1 MANISI
7 PSVIAL
13 RSLGLSMWD
22 IAYKLYL
29 ADHPEIDT
37 KTVSN
42 PGVPKTVFENEYLY
56 AKGAV
61 ADIVMEYEKVDE
73 DYDHEGGIA
82 LIGAV
87 IMSAVNDYG
96 NAKTASILRHDSE
109 EHETK
114 NFCEAMRFFTS
125 KKYDSYMNCLS
136 KEGVFPSG
144 ESLMSMLDKQALEG
158 RWMNFH
164 LMQFKTKAEA
174 QKMIDDHPK
183 YTKNAYPYYQKK
195 DYRHSHDCWKI
206 MVPSIA
212 DHRKVV
218 EDDDTY

>member
-1 MANISI
+1 MANISVS
-7 PSVIAL
+7 SVKAL
-13 RSLGLSMWD
+13 RSAGYSMWG

-29 ADHPEIDT
+29 QDHYGTDNDNIS
-37 KTVSN
+37 K

-61 ADIVMEYEKVDE
+61 ADIVMELEKTDE

-96 NAKTASILRHDSE
+96 NAKTASILRH
-109 EHETK
+109 ETAESK
-114 NFCEAMRFFTS
+114 NFCEARRFFTS

-144 ESLMSMLDKQALEG
+144 ESLMKMLDKQALEG
-158 RWMNFH
+158 RWMSFN

-195 DYRHSHDCWKI
+195 DYRHAKDCWKI
-206 MVPSIA
+206 MMPHVVE
-212 DHRKVV
+212 HRKVV
-218 EDDDTY
+218 EDDDYC